1 MIQLEWKT
9 ALVTGSSRG
18 IGRGIVQKL
27 VDAGIERV
35 AVNYVANDAAAHETA
50 AMLKGKGAEVL
61 LIKADCTDA
70 DQVRGMFGQ
79 MKSEFGSLDI
89 FVHNARPNPGT
100 EPWFASAMEMT
111 PAGLDAA
118 YRSQVHAMVIGC
130 QACAP
135 LMPNGGRIIGITHAP
150 GGKTGSWQ
158 PWAAMG
164 PAKAALEATIR
175 YFAVSLAT
183 KGITVNAVSP
193 GVIDDSVINTLPT
206 EAYHAI
212 KDWNESGWIPMKRMG
227 IPADVGNAVALLCA
241 EEASF
246 ITGQTLYVD
255 GGASAMVAEMPLPV
269 QGL

>member
-1 MIQLEWKT
+1 MIQLKWKT

-18 IGRGIVQKL
+18 IGRGIAHKL
-27 VDAGIERV
+27 VDAGIGRI
-35 AVNYVANDAAAHETA
+35 AVNYVGNDSAANETA
-50 AMLKGKGAEVL
+50 RKLQEKGAEVL
-61 LIKADCTDA
+61 LAKADCTDL
-70 DQVRGMFGQ
+70 DQVRSMFD
-79 MKSEFGSLDI
+79 KVRSDFGSLDVL
-89 FVHNARPNPGT
+89 VHNARPNPGV
-100 EPWFASAMEMT
+100 EPWFTSALEMS

-118 YRSQVHAMVIGC
+118 YRSQIHAMVVGC
-130 QACAP
+130 QACVP
-135 LMPNGGRIIGITHAP
+135 LMPQGGRIIGITHAP

-183 KGITVNAVSP
+183 RGITVNAVSP
-193 GVIDDSVINTLPT
+193 GVIDDSVINGLPP

-212 KDWNESGWIPMKRMG
+212 KDWSESGWSPMKRMG
-227 IPADVGNAVALLCA
+227 TPADIGNAVALLCA
-241 EEASF
+241 QEASF

-255 GGASAMVAEMPLPV
+255 GGASVMFPEMPLPV

>member
-1 MIQLEWKT
+1 MVHLNWKT

-18 IGRGIVQKL
+18 IGRGIAHKL
-27 VDAGIERV
+27 VDAGIKRI
-35 AVNYVANDAAAHETA
+35 AVNYVDNDTAANETA
-50 AMLKGKGAEVL
+50 EKLRGKGAEVL
-61 LIKADCTDA
+61 LIKADCTNL
-70 DQVRGMFGQ
+70 DQVRGMFNKV
-79 MKSEFGSLDI
+79 KSDFGSLDI
-89 FVHNARPNPGT
+89 FVHNARPNPGV
-100 EPWFASAMEMT
+100 EPWFTSAMDMT

-118 YRSQVHAMVIGC
+118 YKSQVYTMVISC

-135 LMPNGGRIIGITHAP
+135 LMPNGGRIIGITHGA

-193 GVIDDSVINTLPT
+193 GIIDDSVINSLPT

-212 KDWNESGWIPMKRMG
+212 KDWNESGWSPMKRMG
-227 IPADVGNAVALLCA
+227 TPADVGNAVALLCA

-255 GGASAMVAEMPLPV
+255 GGASVMFPEMPLPI